1 VPASPSPQSA
11 DVVAHPTVRIATAL
25 PTLHPGERRV
35 LEVFAAEPEV
45 VVESTAQ
52 EMADRIGVGRSTV
65 VRACQ
70 SIGYRGYPQLRV
82 ALAAE
87 LAHRDDPQDFGS
99 SALGRVRADIAAL
112 AAALP
117 QITAVL
123 DEATVERAV
132 DVLVG
137 ARRLLVLA
145 NGLSAPL
152 ATDMAMRLTA
162 VGRTADFVAD
172 SIGQQIAARGL
183 TGPDVCV
190 VLSGSGANEASL
202 KVARAARAGGATV
215 VAVTSFRGSPL
226 ADLADVALVVAPAAT
241 TFRHELER
249 TSRIAPAVL
258 VESLVGIVAGR
269 TGAAAQE
276 AHDHVL
282 DILSENLAD

>member
-1 VPASPSPQSA
+1 MPVPSSP

-25 PTLHPGERRV
+25 PTLHASERRV
-35 LEVFAAEPEV
+35 LEQVLAQPEL

-52 EMADRIGVGRSTV
+52 EVADRIGVGRSTV

-87 LAHRDDPQDFGS
+87 LAHRDADVDYGS
-99 SALGRVRADIAAL
+99 SALGRIRADIASL

-117 QITAVL
+117 QVTAVL
-123 DEATVERAV
+123 DEGTVDRAV
-132 DVLVG
+132 DVLTRS
-137 ARRLLVLA
+137 RRLLVLA

-162 VGRTADFVAD
+162 IGRPADFVAD

-183 TGPDVCV
+183 TGADGCI

-202 KVARAARAGGATV
+202 KVARAARQGGAAV

-226 ADLADVALVVAPAAT
+226 AELADVELVVAPAAA

-249 TSRIAPAVL
+249 TSRIALAVL
-258 VESLVGIVAGR
+258 VESLVAVVAAR
-269 TGAAAQE
+269 SGAAAQE
-276 AHDHVL
+276 THDQVL

>member
-1 VPASPSPQSA
+1 VPSSP

-25 PTLHPGERRV
+25 PSLHASERRV
-35 LEVFAAEPEV
+35 LEQVLAQPEL

-52 EMADRIGVGRSTV
+52 EVADRIGVGRSTV

-87 LAHRDDPQDFGS
+87 LAHRDADVDYGS
-99 SALGRVRADIAAL
+99 SALGRIRADIASL

-117 QITAVL
+117 QVTAVL
-123 DEATVERAV
+123 DEGTVDRAV
-132 DVLVG
+132 DVLTRS
-137 ARRLLVLA
+137 RRLLVLA

-162 VGRTADFVAD
+162 IGRPADFVAD

-183 TGPDVCV
+183 TGADGCV

-202 KVARAARAGGATV
+202 KVARAARQGGAAV

-226 ADLADVALVVAPAAT
+226 AELADVELVVAPAAA

-249 TSRIAPAVL
+249 TSRIALAVL
-258 VESLVGIVAGR
+258 VESLVAVVAAR
-269 TGAAAQE
+269 SGAAAQE
-276 AHDHVL
+276 THDHVL

>member
-1 VPASPSPQSA
+1 VPSSP
-11 DVVAHPTVRIATAL
+11 DVVAHPTVRISTAL
-25 PTLHPGERRV
+25 PSLHASERRV
-35 LEVFAAEPEV
+35 LEEVLAQPER

-52 EMADRIGVGRSTV
+52 DLADRVGVGRSTV

-70 SIGYRGYPQLRV
+70 SIGYKGYPQLRV

-87 LAHRDDPQDFGS
+87 LAHAGDAVDYGS
-99 SALGRVRADIAAL
+99 SALGRLRADIAAL

-123 DEATVERAV
+123 DEDTVERAV
-132 DVLVG
+132 AALLG
-137 ARRLLVLA
+137 SRRLLVLA

-162 VGRTADFVAD
+162 VGRPADCVAD

-183 TGPDVCV
+183 TAADGCV
-190 VLSGSGANEASL
+190 VLSGSGASEASL
-202 KVARAARAGGATV
+202 RVARAARQGGATV

-226 ADLADVALVVAPAAT
+226 GALADVELVVAPAAA

-249 TSRIAPAVL
+249 TSRIALAVL
-258 VESLVGIVAGR
+258 VESLVGVVATR
-269 TGAAAQE
+269 SGATAAQT
-276 AHDHVL
+276 HDHVL
-282 DILSENLAD
+282 DILSDNLAD

>member
-1 VPASPSPQSA
+1 MPVPSSPDAAP
-11 DVVAHPTVRIATAL
+11 PTVRIATTL
-25 PTLHPGERRV
+25 PTLLASERRV
-35 LEVFAAEPEV
+35 LELVLAEPER

-52 EMADRIGVGRSTV
+52 EVADRTGVGRSTV

-70 SIGYRGYPQLRV
+70 SIGYKGYPQLRV

-87 LAHRDDPQDFGS
+87 LAHRDDAPDYGS

-117 QITAVL
+117 HVTAVL
-123 DEATVERAV
+123 DEGTVERAV
-132 DVLVG
+132 QVLAG

-152 ATDMAMRLTA
+152 ASDMAMRLTA

-183 TGPDVCV
+183 VAGDACV

-202 KVARAARAGGATV
+202 KVARAARAGGADV

-226 ADLADVALVVAPAAT
+226 AALAGTTLVVAPAAT

-249 TSRIAPAVL
+249 TSRIALAVL
-258 VESLVGIVAGR
+258 VESLVGIVAAR
-269 TGAAAQE
+269 SGATAQ
-276 AHDHVL
+276 AVHDRVL
-282 DILSENLAD
+282 DILSDNLAD

>member
-1 VPASPSPQSA
+1 
-11 DVVAHPTVRIATAL
+11 
-25 PTLHPGERRV
+25 
-35 LEVFAAEPEV
+35 
-45 VVESTAQ
+45 
-52 EMADRIGVGRSTV
+52 MADRIGVGRSTV